1 MIQMI
6 QMSQTITFSQ
16 VWDEYNK
23 FKIDFDDSP
32 FTGAIHEGEVTAE
45 GKTMPDNLEIL
56 YYLLYAKFGNSFI
69 TNLDINQW
77 KFKVFSTIWKYGP
90 AWEKKLEIQANLK
103 GLDIES
109 EDFLK
114 GAKAIYNKALN
125 PETEPSTN
133 DLKELKYINEQNTT
147 NYKKSKMDALTQL
160 WNLIATDV
168 TESFL
173 ERFAPLFKRIW
184 NPGILFE
191 SEE

>member
-1 MIQMI
+1 MI
-6 QMSQTITFSQ
+6 QMSQTKTFNEIWGNYTTFST
-16 VWDEYNK
+16 
-23 FKIDFDDSP
+23 DFSTSP
-32 FTGAIHEGEVTAE
+32 FNGIITA
-45 GKTMPDNLEIL
+45 PNLEIL

-69 TNLDINQW
+69 TNLDENQW

-103 GLDIES
+103 ELDLDS
-109 EDFLK
+109 DTLLQ

-125 PETEPSTN
+125 PETNPTTAALE
-133 DLKELKYINEQNTT
+133 ELTYINEQNTT

>member
-1 MIQMI
+1 MI
-6 QMSQTITFSQ
+6 QMSQTKTFNEIWANYTTFST
-16 VWDEYNK
+16 
-23 FKIDFDDSP
+23 DFNTSP
-32 FTGAIHEGEVTAE
+32 FNGIITAN
-45 GKTMPDNLEIL
+45 NLEIL

-69 TNLDINQW
+69 TNLDENQW

-103 GLDIES
+103 ALELDS
-109 EDFLK
+109 DTLLQ

-125 PETEPSTN
+125 PETNPTTAALE
-133 DLKELKYINEQNTT
+133 ELTYINEQNTT

-168 TESFL
+168 TDSFL

-191 SEE
+191 SEA

>member
-1 MIQMI
+1 MI
-6 QMSQTITFSQ
+6 QMSQTKTFNEIWNNYTTFST
-16 VWDEYNK
+16 
-23 FKIDFDDSP
+23 DFSSSP
-32 FTGAIHEGEVTAE
+32 FTGII
-45 GKTMPDNLEIL
+45 KTPNLEIL

-69 TNLDINQW
+69 TNLDENQW

-90 AWEKKLEIQANLK
+90 AWEKKLEIQENLK
-103 GLDIES
+103 ALDLDS
-109 EDFLK
+109 DTLLQ
-114 GAKAIYNKALN
+114 GARAIYNKALN
-125 PETEPSTN
+125 PETEPSTAA
-133 DLKELKYINEQNTT
+133 LTELTYINEQTTT

>member
-1 MIQMI
+1 MI
-6 QMSQTITFSQ
+6 QMSQTKTFNEI
-16 VWDEYNK
+16 WNNYTT
-23 FKIDFDDSP
+23 FKTDFSTSP
-32 FTGAIHEGEVTAE
+32 FNGIITE
-45 GKTMPDNLEIL
+45 PNLEKL

-69 TNLDINQW
+69 TNLDENQW

-103 GLDIES
+103 ELDIKS

-125 PETEPSTN
+125 PETNPTTASL
-133 DLKELKYINEQNTT
+133 DELTYINEQSTA

-160 WNLIATDV
+160 WDLIATDV
-168 TESFL
+168 TDSFL
-173 ERFAPLFKRIW
+173 ERFDPLFKKIW

-191 SEE
+191 SEA

>member
-1 MIQMI
+1 MI
-6 QMSQTITFSQ
+6 QMSQTKTFNEI
-16 VWDEYNK
+16 WGNYTT
-23 FKIDFDDSP
+23 FKTDFSTSP
-32 FTGAIHEGEVTAE
+32 FTGIITE
-45 GKTMPDNLEIL
+45 PNLEIL

-69 TNLDINQW
+69 TNLDENQW

-103 GLDIES
+103 ELDINS

-125 PETEPSTN
+125 PETNPTTAALE
-133 DLKELKYINEQNTT
+133 ELTYINEQNTT

-173 ERFAPLFKRIW
+173 ERFAPLFKKIW

-191 SEE
+191 SEA

>member
-1 MIQMI
+1 MI
-6 QMSQTITFSQ
+6 QMSQTKTFNEI
-16 VWDEYNK
+16 WNNYTT
-23 FKIDFDDSP
+23 FKTDFSTSP
-32 FTGAIHEGEVTAE
+32 FTGIITE
-45 GKTMPDNLEIL
+45 PNLEIL

-69 TNLDINQW
+69 TNLDENQW

-103 GLDIES
+103 ELDINS

-125 PETEPSTN
+125 PETDPSTAA
-133 DLKELKYINEQNTT
+133 LTELTYINEQNTT

-168 TESFL
+168 TDSFL

-191 SEE
+191 SEA

>member
-1 MIQMI
+1 MI
-6 QMSQTITFSQ
+6 QMSQTKTFNEIWNNYTTFST
-16 VWDEYNK
+16 
-23 FKIDFDDSP
+23 DFSASP
-32 FTGAIHEGEVTAE
+32 FTGIITE
-45 GKTMPDNLEIL
+45 PNLEIL

-69 TNLDINQW
+69 TNLDENQW

-90 AWEKKLEIQANLK
+90 AWEKKVEIQANLK
-103 GLDIES
+103 ELDINS

-125 PETEPSTN
+125 PETNPATASLE
-133 DLKELKYINEQNTT
+133 ELTYINEQSTA

-160 WNLIATDV
+160 WNLIETDV

-173 ERFAPLFKRIW
+173 ERFAPLFKKIW

-191 SEE
+191 SEA

>member
-1 MIQMI
+1 MI
-6 QMSQTITFSQ
+6 QMSQTKTFNEI
-16 VWDEYNK
+16 WNNYTT
-23 FKIDFDDSP
+23 FKTDFSTSP
-32 FTGAIHEGEVTAE
+32 FTGIITE
-45 GKTMPDNLEIL
+45 PNLEIL

-69 TNLDINQW
+69 TNLDDKQW

-103 GLDIES
+103 ELDIKS

-125 PETEPSTN
+125 PETNPTTAALE
-133 DLKELKYINEQNTT
+133 ELTYINEQNTT
-147 NYKKSKMDALTQL
+147 NYKKSKMDALAQL
-160 WNLIATDV
+160 WDLIATDV
-168 TESFL
+168 TDNFL

-191 SEE
+191 SEA

>member
-1 MIQMI
+1 MI
-6 QMSQTITFSQ
+6 QMSQTKTFNEIWANYTTFST
-16 VWDEYNK
+16 
-23 FKIDFDDSP
+23 DFSTSP
-32 FTGAIHEGEVTAE
+32 FNGIITAN
-45 GKTMPDNLEIL
+45 NLEIL

-69 TNLDINQW
+69 TNLDENQW

-103 GLDIES
+103 ALELDS
-109 EDFLK
+109 DTLLQ

-125 PETEPSTN
+125 PETDPSTAA
-133 DLKELKYINEQNTT
+133 LTELTYINEQNTT

-191 SEE
+191 SEA

>member
-1 MIQMI
+1 MI
-6 QMSQTITFSQ
+6 QMSQTKTFNEIWGNYTTFST
-16 VWDEYNK
+16 
-23 FKIDFDDSP
+23 DFSTSP
-32 FTGAIHEGEVTAE
+32 FTGIITE
-45 GKTMPDNLEIL
+45 PNLEIL
-56 YYLLYAKFGNSFI
+56 YYLLYAKFCNSFI
-69 TNLDINQW
+69 TNLDEDQW

-103 GLDIES
+103 KLDINS

-125 PETEPSTN
+125 PETDPSTQA
-133 DLKELKYINEQNTT
+133 LTELTYINEQNTT

-168 TESFL
+168 TDSFL

>member
-1 MIQMI
+1 MI
-6 QMSQTITFSQ
+6 QMSQTITFNQ
-16 VWDEYNK
+16 VWKTYAL
-23 FKIDFDDSP
+23 FKADYDASP
-32 FTGAIHEGEVTAE
+32 FVGAIHEGEVVSE
-45 GKTMPDNLEIL
+45 KTMPDNLQIL

-69 TNLDINQW
+69 TNLDDKQW

-90 AWEKKLEIQANLK
+90 AWEKKLEIQAELK
-103 GLDIES
+103 ELDLDS
-109 EDFLK
+109 DTLLQ
-114 GAKAIYNKALN
+114 GAKAIYNRALN
-125 PETEPSTN
+125 PETSPSTATL
-133 DLKELKYINEQNTT
+133 DELTYINEQNTT

-173 ERFAPLFKRIW
+173 ERFAPLFKKIW

>member
-16 VWDEYNK
+16 VWDEYTK
-23 FKIDFDDSP
+23 FKTEFDDSP
-32 FTGAIHEGEVTAE
+32 FTGIITAN
-45 GKTMPDNLEIL
+45 NLEIL

-103 GLDIES
+103 ELDIKS
-109 EDFLK
+109 KDFLK
-114 GAKAIYNKALN
+114 GARAIYNKALN
-125 PETEPSTN
+125 PETEPSTSA
-133 DLKELKYINEQNTT
+133 LTELTYINEQNTT
-147 NYKKSKMDALTQL
+147 NYEKSKMDALTQL

-168 TESFL
+168 TDSFL

>member
-1 MIQMI
+1 MI
-6 QMSQTITFSQ
+6 QMSQTKTFNEIWANYTTFST
-16 VWDEYNK
+16 
-23 FKIDFDDSP
+23 DFNTSP
-32 FTGAIHEGEVTAE
+32 FNGIITAN
-45 GKTMPDNLEIL
+45 NLEIL

-69 TNLDINQW
+69 TNLDENQW

-103 GLDIES
+103 ALELDS
-109 EDFLK
+109 DTLLQ

-125 PETEPSTN
+125 PETDPSTAA
-133 DLKELKYINEQNTT
+133 LTELTYINEQNTT

-168 TESFL
+168 TDSFL
-173 ERFAPLFKRIW
+173 ERFAPLFKKIW

-191 SEE
+191 SEA

>member
-1 MIQMI
+1 MI
-6 QMSQTITFSQ
+6 QMSQTKTFNQ
-16 VWDEYNK
+16 VWKNYDL
-23 FKIDFDDSP
+23 FKVDYDASP
-32 FTGAIHEGEVTAE
+32 FTGAIHEGEIIE
-45 GKTMPDNLEIL
+45 GKTMPDNLQIL

-69 TNLDINQW
+69 TNLDENQW

-103 GLDIES
+103 ELELDS
-109 EDFLK
+109 DTLLQ

-125 PETEPSTN
+125 PETNPTTAALE
-133 DLKELKYINEQNTT
+133 ELTYINEQNTT

-168 TESFL
+168 TDSFL
-173 ERFAPLFKRIW
+173 ERFAPLFKKIW

-191 SEE
+191 SEA

>member
-1 MIQMI
+1 MI
-6 QMSQTITFSQ
+6 QMSQTITFNQ
-16 VWDEYNK
+16 VWKDYNL
-23 FKIDFDDSP
+23 FKTDYDASP
-32 FTGAIHEGEVTAE
+32 FTGAIHEGEVIE
-45 GKTMPDNLEIL
+45 GKTIPNNLEIL

-69 TNLDINQW
+69 TNLDENQW

-103 GLDIES
+103 ELDIKS

-114 GAKAIYNKALN
+114 GARAIYNKALN
-125 PETEPSTN
+125 PETDPSTAA
-133 DLKELKYINEQNTT
+133 LTELTYINEQTTT
-147 NYKKSKMDALTQL
+147 NYKKSKMDALAQL

-168 TESFL
+168 TDSFL

>member
-1 MIQMI
+1 MK
-6 QMSQTITFSQ
+6 QMSQTITFNQ
-16 VWDEYNK
+16 VWKTYDL
-23 FKIDFDDSP
+23 FKADFNTSP
-32 FTGAIHEGEVTAE
+32 FNGIITAN
-45 GKTMPDNLEIL
+45 NLEIL

-69 TNLDINQW
+69 TNLDENQW
-77 KFKVFSTIWKYGP
+77 KSKVFSTIWKYGP

-103 GLDIES
+103 ELDIKS
-109 EDFLK
+109 EGFLE

-125 PETEPSTN
+125 PETNPSTN
-133 DLKELKYINEQNTT
+133 DLTELTYINEQTAA

-191 SEE
+191 SEA

>member
-1 MIQMI
+1 ME
-6 QMSQTITFSQ
+6 QMSQTKTFNEIWANYTTFST
-16 VWDEYNK
+16 
-23 FKIDFDDSP
+23 DFNTSP
-32 FTGAIHEGEVTAE
+32 FTGIITAN
-45 GKTMPDNLEIL
+45 NLEIL

-69 TNLDINQW
+69 TNLDENQW

-103 GLDIES
+103 ALELDS
-109 EDFLK
+109 DTLLQ

-125 PETEPSTN
+125 PESDPSTQA
-133 DLKELKYINEQNTT
+133 LTELTYINEQTTT

-173 ERFAPLFKRIW
+173 ERFAPLFKKIW

-191 SEE
+191 SEA